1 MLQTLTFH
9 GAMKNMNKLLLL
21 CLLLTSL
28 MGCEAK
34 NQYGEPVTSKGEL
47 VERDLVFL
55 DCKVKQIKGYEA
67 SINSRYG
74 VIFDRANDAL
84 LTYPFKLFMLESSSM
99 DNYYISK
106 IDNLLKQPVSSY
118 QHNTRWRYGEPKPSD
133 INIWRT
139 LNITKISRGFKASEG
154 TAYELHRDT
163 LEIHEF
169 YGSDR
174 DPVVRQCSL
183 VDSWESLRT
192 MTINFMETVRTKE
205 SEYQAK
211 KKAENK
217 I

>member
-1 MLQTLTFH
+1 MQTF
-9 GAMKNMNKLLLL
+9 AVRFRKNFLLLS
-21 CLLLTSL
+21 LLPITLI
-28 MGCEAK
+28 GCEAK
-34 NQYGEPVTSKGEL
+34 NRYDEPVAFQGEL

-67 SINSRYG
+67 SIFERDG
-74 VIFDRANDAL
+74 VIFDRANNAL
-84 LTYPFKLFMLESSSM
+84 LSYPFKLYIPNNPSL
-99 DNYYISK
+99 DNHYVSQ
-106 IDNLLKQPVSSY
+106 IDLLLKQPVSSY

-133 INIWRT
+133 ANIWRT
-139 LNITKISRGFKASEG
+139 LNITKISREFKASEG

-211 KKAENK
+211 KKAKNK